1 VAGPT
6 RSQITGLV
14 LAGGR
19 GVRMGGADKGWVVYE
34 GQPLVQTT
42 IRRLVPQV
50 GAVLISANRNVD
62 AYRALAEV
70 VTDADAGLALEPYP
84 GPLAGVLAGLRRAA
98 TPWVAVVPCDAPAL
112 PHDLVE
118 QLATGLRDEP
128 AGASYANAEKR
139 AQPVFALVPRG
150 AAASLQSFMEEGG
163 RAMGGWLAALGA
175 VPVEFEDAHG
185 FSNVNS
191 LPGMQPVAPRTR
203 S

>member
-1 VAGPT
+1 MAGPS

-19 GVRMGGADKGWVVYE
+19 GVRMGGADKGWVEYE
-34 GQPLVQTT
+34 GQPLVRTT
-42 IRRLVPQV
+42 MRRLAPQV
-50 GAVLISANRNVD
+50 GTILISANRNID

-70 VTDADAGLALEPYP
+70 VTDADTGVALEPYP

-118 QLATGLRDEP
+118 RLSTVVGDEP
-128 AGASYANAEKR
+128 ARAAYAQAAER
-139 AQPVFALVPRG
+139 AQPVFALVPRS
-150 AAASLQSFMEEGG
+150 AAESLQSFMQGGG
-163 RAMGGWLAALGA
+163 RAIGGWLASIKA

-191 LPGMQPVAPRTR
+191 LPGTQPVTPRAQ
-203 S
+203 